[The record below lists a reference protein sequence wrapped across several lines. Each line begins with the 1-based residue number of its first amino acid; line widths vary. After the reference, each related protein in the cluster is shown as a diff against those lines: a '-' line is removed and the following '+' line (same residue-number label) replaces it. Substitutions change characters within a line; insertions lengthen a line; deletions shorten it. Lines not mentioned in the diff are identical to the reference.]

1 MSKERK
7 TSGSPADA
15 DLEVLRNAPPTQF
28 DGHTEFQRLTPIQ
41 RLAWLDEAVAF
52 ITLAKSTKRVSVYP
66 AEAPNHP
73 AARSSPTAGL

>member
-1 MSKERK
+1 MSEERK

-28 DGHTEFQRLTPIQ
+28 DGHTEFQRLTPLQ

-52 ITLAKSTKRVSVYP
+52 IVASKAVRGSISSS
-66 AEAPNHP
+66 
-73 AARSSPTAGL
+73 AACGFQ